1 MENKFFAYTLKEYL
15 AQFKELAF
23 YFYDKANNLFTL
35 ICEGD
40 GSNLDADD
48 EEDGYVDYWYSVTYD
63 PEQGEVDGGQ
73 LLVKELIQDNLD
85 VTVKE
90 VIGLFEEEADILGCT
105 GLLKDKFVNP
115 EHGEEMYTLL
125 CGVEQLRHERVR
137 QLREIEL
144 KLEDEEWLR
153 G

>member
-23 YFYDKANNLFTL
+23 YFYDRENNLFAL

-40 GSNLDADD
+40 GTNIDAYD
-48 EEDGYVDYWYSVTYD
+48 EDAGYVDYWYAVTYD

-90 VIGLFEEEADILGCT
+90 IIDFFEEEADVLGCT
-105 GLLKDKFVNP
+105 GFLKDKFVNS
-115 EHGEEMYTLL
+115 EHGEEMLILL
-125 CGVEQLRHERVR
+125 EGAEQLRYERVR
-137 QLREIEL
+137 QLKEI
-144 KLEDEEWLR
+144 KTRLEDEEWLR